1 MHKKNLKYL
10 FARSFRIHFTIDF
23 TFNDHKSQLRKSIVK
38 NTLLNIWPLL
48 FTCICVIVIYFFG
61 RKNMSMHKEKV
72 SWKYVKI
79 FWILEAF
86 RRNNIMVKKICW
98 MFLDKWFFFLLPFY
112 MHICKWFMDQIL
124 NFWIPILSIL
134 YTLKEKISNIKN
146 IENCAP
152 KVDFT

>member
-1 MHKKNLKYL
+1 MHKKTWKYL

-86 RRNNIMVKKICW
+86 RRNNIMVKKIC
-98 MFLDKWFFFLLPFY
+98 FLINDFFSFAFLYAYLQVIYGPNSKF
-112 MHICKWFMDQIL
+112 L
-124 NFWIPILSIL
+124 NTYSKYSLHFDRGG
-134 YTLKEKISNIKN
+134 SN
-146 IENCAP
+146 
-152 KVDFT
+152 T